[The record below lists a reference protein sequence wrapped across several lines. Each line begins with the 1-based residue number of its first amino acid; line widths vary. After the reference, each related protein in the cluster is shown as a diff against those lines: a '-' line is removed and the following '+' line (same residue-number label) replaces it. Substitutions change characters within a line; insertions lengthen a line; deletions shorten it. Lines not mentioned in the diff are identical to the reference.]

1 MTCLISGL
9 VIFFAAHIFPWFPAR
24 RDAAIARFGLVGY
37 WSVSGLVTAC
47 GFALIVYGYATAE
60 RTILWTAPEGARELA
75 YIAVPIAL
83 CLAVAA
89 GVGSNIKRF
98 TAHPML
104 WSIAIWSAV
113 HILNNGDVESLLLFG
128 GFLIYAPAAMVSA
141 NMRGAAPRR
150 DKVPLWRDALAL
162 VIGIG
167 AAGLIAHFHQT
178 LFGVAVL

>member
-1 MTCLISGL
+1 MIFLTIGL
-9 VIFFAAHIFPWFPAR
+9 AIFFAAHIFPWFPAR
-24 RDAAIARFGLVGY
+24 RDATIARIGLVGY
-37 WSVSGLVTAC
+37 WSASALVTTS
-47 GFALIVYGYATAE
+47 GFALIVYGYATAG
-60 RTILWTAPEGARELA
+60 RTFLWAAPDGARELA

-89 GVGSNIKRF
+89 GTGSNIKRF
-98 TAHPML
+98 TAHPVF

-113 HILNNGDVESLLLFG
+113 HLLNNGDVESLLLFG
-128 GFLIYAPAAMVSA
+128 SFLIYAPAAMVSA